1 MATAHR
7 VLEPTALHA
16 GAAAMAA
23 TGTVRIP
30 LRLITL
36 REVAGAFGA
45 AVAAA
50 PAATEAA
57 QGRRGRQ
64 PVRP

>member
-1 MATAHR
+1 
-7 VLEPTALHA
+7 
-16 GAAAMAA
+16 MAA

-36 REVAGAFGA
+36 REVVGALGA

-50 PAATEAA
+50 PAAAEAA
-57 QGRRGRQ
+57 QGRGGRQ